1 MFRSERRK
9 MKSIMDAFDNVFD
22 AANEANKPNQNDYI
36 DAADGLYHCG
46 VCKQPKQKRQEFLGR
61 IAVVGIMCKCREEE
75 VARQE
80 RERQKQKVELLKS
93 DGFTDRTMEGCRF
106 EVDDNPESAQSKA
119 CRNYV
124 EHFQEFY
131 SRGKGLLLTG
141 SVGTGKTFLATCI
154 ANALMDKLHPV
165 LMTSISRYIRGME
178 GEFGNRNEHIDYL
191 NKFDLVVF
199 DDLGIERNTPYMN
212 ELVYALIDGRIRTGK
227 PMVITTNETMKT
239 LRKTESIDISK
250 TRIYDRI
257 LSACI
262 PIEFNGENIRRQQA
276 REDYLDLKGLLG
288 I

>member
-1 MFRSERRK
+1 MERL
-9 MKSIMDAFDNVFD
+9 SNAIGNAIGNVVN
-22 AANEANKPNQNDYI
+22 ASNEANKLNSNDYI
-36 DAADGLYHCG
+36 DPADGLCHCG
-46 VCKQPKQKRQEFLGR
+46 VCHQPKQKRQAFIGEVG
-61 IAVVGIMCKCREEE
+61 VVGIMCKCRDEE
-75 VARQE
+75 VAKIEQ
-80 RERQKQKVELLKS
+80 ERQKQKVEFLKA
-93 DGFTDRTMEGCRF
+93 DGFTDQTMEGCRF
-106 EVDDNPESAQSKA
+106 DVDDNPESMQSKA

-124 EHFQEFY
+124 ENFPEFY

-141 SVGTGKTFLATCI
+141 NVGTGKTFLATCI

-178 GEFGNRNEHIDYL
+178 SEFGNRNEHIDYL
-191 NKFDLVVF
+191 NRFDLVVF

-239 LRKTESIDISK
+239 LRKTENIDISK

>member
-1 MFRSERRK
+1 
-9 MKSIMDAFDNVFD
+9 MKNIADAFGNVFD

-46 VCKQPKQKRQEFLGR
+46 VCHWPKQKRQEFLGR

-80 RERQKQKVELLKS
+80 QERQKQKVEFLKA
-93 DGFTDRTMEGCRF
+93 DGFTDQTMEGCRF
-106 EVDDNPESAQSKA
+106 EMDDNPESEQSKA
-119 CRNYV
+119 CRSYV
-124 EHFQEFY
+124 EHFADFY
-131 SRGKGLLLTG
+131 NRGKGLVFAG

-178 GEFGNRNEHIDYL
+178 GEFGKRNEHIDYL

-199 DDLGIERNTPYMN
+199 DDLGVERNTPYMN

-227 PMVITTNETMKT
+227 PMIITTNFPLSVLKQTD
-239 LRKTESIDISK
+239 SIPIDYV
-250 TRIYDRI
+250 RIYDRI

-262 PIEFNGENIRRQQA
+262 PIEFKGENIRRQQA

-288 I
+288 IGG